1 MGALVFEHMP
11 PRLYSTI
18 SNIKWSKMEIW
29 QNLEQKRNID
39 YNFPRFK
46 ELANEFW
53 GQKRLT

>member
-1 MGALVFEHMP
+1 
-11 PRLYSTI
+11 
-18 SNIKWSKMEIW
+18 MEIW